1 LTLEFAEFFFTQRS
15 NHLKY
20 KDKLQVS
27 ILPGAFFVKM
37 EIPEFLMLY
46 DRESLVYGKGLWDQA
61 DDAADG

>member
-1 LTLEFAEFFFTQRS
+1 
-15 NHLKY
+15 LKY

-27 ILPGAFFVKM
+27 ILPGAFIVKM